1 MAAHDLS
8 NALAPRTGARSRG
21 PGQQTGGGIMHPMFV
36 TLFLETDD
44 DDLLAE
50 QEAKRRAAARAR
62 RNRPAMTV
70 RAAPRDRSRG

>member
-50 QEAKRRAAARAR
+50 QEAKRRAALR
-62 RNRPAMTV
+62 RNRSAMTV

>member
-1 MAAHDLS
+1 
-8 NALAPRTGARSRG
+8 
-21 PGQQTGGGIMHPMFV
+21 MHPMFV

-50 QEAKRRAAARAR
+50 QEAKRRAALR

>member
-8 NALAPRTGARSRG
+8 NAPAPRTGARLRG
-21 PGQQTGGGIMHPMFV
+21 PGQLTGGGIMHPMFV

-50 QEAKRRAAARAR
+50 EEAKRRAAARLR
-62 RNRPAMTV
+62 RSRPAMTV
-70 RAAPRDRSRG
+70 RAAPRDRSSG